1 MTVVWHRPQP
11 NSHLA
16 LHISSDRRAG
26 LLLNKSRND
35 SGEKYAT
42 DSADRAETAVL
53 DEVTSKSHD
62 LDDVTSGSRD
72 QKDDIILGLFGFN
85 RKAVKPPPQSGPPVT
100 PAVEVFAV
108 SVRSGDLDQLRH
120 TWRQLSGAAQ
130 GLLDN
135 RLAGRPISRSPSRQR
150 KQVEK
155 NQQVQASMKVKVLK
169 NRPNTIARHDLTTKL

>member
-1 MTVVWHRPQP
+1 MTVVWHRLQP
-11 NSHLA
+11 NSPLA
-16 LHISSDRRAG
+16 LHISPERQAG

-35 SGEKYAT
+35 SGA
-42 DSADRAETAVL
+42 DSADRATLRETAVL
-53 DEVTSKSHD
+53 DEVMSKSHD

-169 NRPNTIARHDLTTKL
+169 NRPNTIARHGLTTKL